1 MLKTRKTPRD
11 RAFFPTE
18 FPRVSRVPEGIS
30 PEAFHLNRELDKKI
44 YKKWEKMSHKTKTKS
59 ACRSC

>member
-1 MLKTRKTPRD
+1 M
-11 RAFFPTE
+11 FFQ
-18 FPRVSRVPEGIS
+18 FFSY
-30 PEAFHLNRELDKKI
+30 FYLNRELDKKI